1 MANEAMETLLQKMS
15 ELTTAI
21 KDSKQPKQ
29 ELQWDDVQAQFG
41 EQLKGLVAAQVKEK
55 LDAQPNYR
63 TPGAEVGAGGLPQIK
78 ASNRYGRMVKGLQK
92 DGFHRIGNQKAKPVD
107 LWLAGQMLQKANAVM
122 PDRVNSPS
130 EDLSEAIKALTSTG
144 SGTGAELVDRQMAE
158 MLWDDIFMSSRV
170 VGAMANV
177 PMPSNPFDLPLGLG
191 SIRFRKG
198 TQGAAV
204 TGTNPATA
212 KSTLTATELAAMVE
226 WSYTLDE
233 DAVVAL
239 MPEIRARLAQA
250 GGEAIDGFALNAD
263 NTNAATGN
271 INTDDAAPAADDY
284 FLSDGQDGLRHLWLV
299 DNTAQGVTGS
309 AAALTD
315 VMITNTLKTMGK
327 YAASP
332 DQLVM
337 VTDVQ
342 TYLGGFLKTGSGAP
356 GDYLITM
363 DKLGPQAVVM
373 TGQIGQYRGIPL
385 ILSESYGLT
394 EADGKIS
401 TVTPANNVKGGLTV
415 FNRRM
420 WYSGFVRELLI
431 EMDRDIKTRSYVLV
445 ASLRQAVAAH
455 GTRSTAKHTAGLR
468 DVLV

>member
-107 LWLAGQMLQKANAVM
+107 LWLAGQMLQKANAMM

-198 TQGAAV
+198 TQGVAV

-212 KSTLTATELAAMVE
+212 KSTLTATEQEAMVE

-315 VMITNTLKTMGK
+315 AMITSTLKTMGK
-327 YAASP
+327 YAAEMAVFE
-332 DQLVM
+332 LVDREIIDRKKKVKKVDDSAAAEGTA
-337 VTDVQ
+337 VTSDPFKGVRKMF
-342 TYLGGFLKTGSGAP
+342 GGKKKET
-356 GDYLITM
+356 
-363 DKLGPQAVVM
+363 
-373 TGQIGQYRGIPL
+373 
-385 ILSESYGLT
+385 
-394 EADGKIS
+394 
-401 TVTPANNVKGGLTV
+401 
-415 FNRRM
+415 
-420 WYSGFVRELLI
+420 
-431 EMDRDIKTRSYVLV
+431 
-445 ASLRQAVAAH
+445 
-455 GTRSTAKHTAGLR
+455 TAKAGKATATKSVKPAKTTTSNRKVSASGGKSGSSST
-468 DVLV
+468 

>member
-1 MANEAMETLLQKMS
+1 M
-15 ELTTAI
+15 
-21 KDSKQPKQ
+21 
-29 ELQWDDVQAQFG
+29 
-41 EQLKGLVAAQVKEK
+41 
-55 LDAQPNYR
+55 
-63 TPGAEVGAGGLPQIK
+63 
-78 ASNRYGRMVKGLQK
+78 
-92 DGFHRIGNQKAKPVD
+92 
-107 LWLAGQMLQKANAVM
+107 
-122 PDRVNSPS
+122 
-130 EDLSEAIKALTSTG
+130 
-144 SGTGAELVDRQMAE
+144 
-158 MLWDDIFMSSRV
+158 
-170 VGAMANV
+170 
-177 PMPSNPFDLPLGLG
+177 
-191 SIRFRKG
+191 
-198 TQGAAV
+198 
-204 TGTNPATA
+204 
-212 KSTLTATELAAMVE
+212 
-226 WSYTLDE
+226 
-233 DAVVAL
+233 
-239 MPEIRARLAQA
+239 EIRARLAQA

-315 VMITNTLKTMGK
+315 AMITSTLKTMGK

-363 DKLGPQAVVM
+363 DKLGPQAIVM

-394 EADGKIS
+394 EADGKMS